1 LCKRLSRH
9 CDDISFG
16 GGDIA
21 TELQQKTALQAMLG
35 AIRPLGQSYL
45 SRRYTILFYAL
56 VVTLVASPVIAAVGL
71 SGALIESFLAASL
84 LAALVPVSEGKIRS
98 LLLAGMIA
106 LWLARPVTAWLGYPT
121 LSEVTLSAWTFIGLF
136 AAVAALRFAMRGTK
150 VDAEHLFAALSA
162 YLLAGLY
169 FGLLYWALE
178 QIHPGTVTASNF
190 SRTGAIYY
198 SFVTLAT
205 IGYGDIVP
213 RTDVARG
220 IAIVEGVGGQLF
232 LAVLVARLLSLY
244 TGSTRD

>member
-1 LCKRLSRH
+1 V
-9 CDDISFG
+9 
-16 GGDIA
+16 
-21 TELQQKTALQAMLG
+21 QAQPTV
-35 AIRPLGQSYL
+35 IRSLGQDYL
-45 SRRYTILFYAL
+45 DRRYTILFYAL
-56 VVTLVASPVIAAVGL
+56 VFTLVASPLTAAFGL

-84 LAALVPVSEGKIRS
+84 LAAVMPLSQGKIRD
-98 LLLAGMIA
+98 LLLAAMIM
-106 LWLARPVTAWLGYPT
+106 LWLARPVTAWLGHPT
-121 LSEVTLSAWTFIGLF
+121 LSQLTLGAWTLIGLG

-169 FGLLYWALE
+169 FGLLFWAVE
-178 QIHPGTVTASNF
+178 QIRPGSLVATNF

-213 RTDVARG
+213 RSDVARG
-220 IAIVEGVGGQLF
+220 IAILEGVGGQLF

-244 TGSTRD
+244 TGPSRE

>member
-1 LCKRLSRH
+1 MAAE
-9 CDDISFG
+9 
-16 GGDIA
+16 DIA
-21 TELQQKTALQAMLG
+21 TEPQQKSALQSVLG
-35 AIRPLGQSYL
+35 VVRPLGQSYL
-45 SRRYTILFYAL
+45 KRRYTILFYAL
-56 VVTLVASPVIAAVGL
+56 VFTLVASPVTAAFGL

-84 LAALVPVSEGKIRS
+84 LAAVMPVSEGKIRS
-98 LLLAGMIA
+98 LLLAVMIA
-106 LWLARPVTAWLGYPT
+106 LWLARPVTAWLGHPT
-121 LSEVTLSAWTFIGLF
+121 LSEVTLSAWTLIGLF
-136 AAVAALRFAMRGTK
+136 AAVAALRFAMRGAK

-178 QIHPGTVTASNF
+178 QIHPGTLAASDF

-220 IAIVEGVGGQLF
+220 LAIVEGVGGQLF

-244 TGSTRD
+244 TGSARD

>member
-1 LCKRLSRH
+1 MSR
-9 CDDISFG
+9 IV
-16 GGDIA
+16 
-21 TELQQKTALQAMLG
+21 
-35 AIRPLGQSYL
+35 GQGYL
-45 SRRYTILFYAL
+45 RRRYTILFY
-56 VVTLVASPVIAAVGL
+56 TLVFTILASPVAAASGL
-71 SGALIESFLAASL
+71 SGAVIESFLAVSL
-84 LAALVPVSEGKIRS
+84 LAAVMPTAVTGQTRT
-98 LLLAGMIA
+98 LLLAVVIA
-106 LWLARPVTAWLGYPT
+106 LWLARPITAWLGHPR
-121 LSEVTLSAWTFIGLF
+121 LSEVALSAWTFIGFL
-136 AAVAALRFAMRGTK
+136 AAAAALRFAIRGMK

-178 QIHPGTVTASNF
+178 QIHPGSIVATNF

-220 IAIVEGVGGQLF
+220 LAIVEGVGGQLF

-244 TGSTRD
+244 SGSPRD

>member
-1 LCKRLSRH
+1 MARWRQ
-9 CDDISFG
+9 CDDVSVG
-16 GGDIA
+16 GEGTT
-21 TELQQKTALQAMLG
+21 TEAQGRRARQSVLAV
-35 AIRPLGQSYL
+35 ICPLWQNYL
-45 SRRYTILFYAL
+45 RRRYTILFYAL
-56 VVTLVASPVIAAVGL
+56 VFTLVASPVIAAFGL
-71 SGALIESFLAASL
+71 SGALIESFLAAGL
-84 LAALVPVSEGKIRS
+84 LAALMPVSEGKIRG
-98 LLLAGMIA
+98 LLVVVMIS
-106 LWLARPVTAWLGYPT
+106 LWLARPVTAWLGHPT

-150 VDAEHLFAALSA
+150 VDTEHLLAALSA

-178 QIHPGTVTASNF
+178 QIHPGTVAASNF

-220 IAIVEGVGGQLF
+220 IAILEGVGGQLF

-244 TGSTRD
+244 TGSRQD